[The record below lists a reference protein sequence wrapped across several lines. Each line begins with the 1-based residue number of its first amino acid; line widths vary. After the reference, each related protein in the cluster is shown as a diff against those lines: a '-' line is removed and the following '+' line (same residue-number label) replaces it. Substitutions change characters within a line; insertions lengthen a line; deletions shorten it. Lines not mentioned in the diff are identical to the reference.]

1 MSCIHIGIIDIY
13 ESSNFSDCLKCLCF
27 VFISMNYPYGKEMPR
42 LVNRCVVKSNT
53 EGLSNV
59 LFVYIYYYIMQ
70 YGPEGELTLKQKSHI
85 LKADH
90 IASKKCNAYV
100 FSDCLYNILRLI

>member
-13 ESSNFSDCLKCLCF
+13 ESSNFSGCLKCLCF
-27 VFISMNYPYGKEMPR
+27 VFISMNYPYGKEMSR
-42 LVNRCVVKSNT
+42 LVNSCVVKST
-53 EGLSNV
+53 IEALSNV

-70 YGPEGELTLKQKSHI
+70 YGPEGQLTLKQKSHI

-90 IASKKCNAYV
+90 IASKNVMHV
-100 FSDCLYNILRLI
+100 FSQIACIIFYD

>member
-1 MSCIHIGIIDIY
+1 MS
-13 ESSNFSDCLKCLCF
+13 LLC
-27 VFISMNYPYGKEMPR
+27 VYLDELSLWERNATVSKQ
-42 LVNRCVVKSNT
+42 VRCKVKYR
-53 EGLSNV
+53 GFLSNV

-90 IASKKCNAYV
+90 IASKNV
-100 FSDCLYNILRLI
+100 MHMFSQIACIIFYD

>member
-1 MSCIHIGIIDIY
+1 MSYIHIGIIDIY
-13 ESSNFSDCLKCLCF
+13 ESSNFSGCLKCLCF

-42 LVNRCVVKSNT
+42 LVNRCVVKSNI
-53 EGLSNV
+53 EALSNV

-90 IASKKCNAYV
+90 IASKNV
-100 FSDCLYNILRLI
+100 MHMFSQIGCIIFYD